1 MAVQLVVFDIAGTT
15 VSDRGN
21 ITQAFIDAFLMAGIS
36 VEAADVNRLMGYRK
50 IDAIRKII
58 QQYAP
63 ALGDNEDLIHN
74 VHNKFTSEMVSFYEQ
89 DTMLAPL
96 PYAEILFEQ
105 LQKRG
110 IKIGLDTGFTRP
122 ITNAIL
128 RNIGWDQ
135 SGFIDCVVCSDEV
148 PEGRPHPFMIQQIM
162 QQTGVSD
169 PVAVIKV
176 GDTEVDIN
184 EGRNAGCGAVVAVTT
199 GAFSKEELMPYHP
212 DFIIDSLHELLPIID
227 RF

>member
-15 VSDRGN
+15 VSDKGN
-21 ITQAFIDAFLMAGIS
+21 ITQAFIDAFLMAGIK
-36 VEAADVNRLMGYRK
+36 VEAGDVNRLMGYRK

-58 QQYAP
+58 QHYAP
-63 ALGDNEDLIHN
+63 ELGDDADLIHEI
-74 VHNKFTSEMVSFYEQ
+74 HNKFTSQMVSFYEQ

-96 PYAEILFEQ
+96 PYAELIFEK

-122 ITNAIL
+122 ITNAVL

-135 SGFIDCVVCSDEV
+135 SGLIDCVVCSDEV

-162 QQTGVSD
+162 QQTGVAD

-199 GAFSKEELMPYHP
+199 GAFSKEELVPYHP
-212 DFIIDSLHELLPIID
+212 DFIIDSLYELLPIID